1 MSLPDLHTLWIG
13 PRLTWLERLSL
24 CSCLANGHHVIL
36 WCYELI
42 EGVPDGVQLADAQAI
57 LPKSS
62 ITYHRES
69 GSVTYFANR
78 FRYHLLRRQ
87 PATWLDAGAEFSLDY
102 VVEPVE
108 RKQVGLEPSH
118 QCGPGVSAHV
128 GRMPSSAFKNII
140 ACYQDNRFSHAC
152 LCRSEKRTFAHL
164 NPDP

>member
-87 PATWLDAGAEFSLDY
+87 PATWLDADIVLLRPLATARPHSGKEEDFQLFMALHSAIAICLGLGIGIK
-102 VVEPVE
+102 VSE
-108 RKQVGLEPSH
+108 RSFL
-118 QCGPGVSAHV
+118 
-128 GRMPSSAFKNII
+128 
-140 ACYQDNRFSHAC
+140 
-152 LCRSEKRTFAHL
+152 
-164 NPDP
+164 